1 MTLSVL
7 ELCQQQ
13 EITLAQLIER
23 TGLEEDRLVAI
34 LLGRWTPSPTERQQV
49 ATVLGTTV
57 HEISW
62 GHKTPV
68 QHLYGHG
75 PGGQTNDSLRKL

>member
-1 MTLSVL
+1 MTQSVL

-13 EITLAQLIER
+13 NLTLAQLVER
-23 TGLEEDRLVAI
+23 TGLDEDRVVAI
-34 LLGRWTPSPTERQQV
+34 LLGRWTPSPAERQRV
-49 ATVLGTTV
+49 AVALGVTIQDIT
-57 HEISW
+57 W

-75 PGGQTNDSLRKL
+75 PGGQANDSLRKL

>member
-13 EITLAQLIER
+13 EITLAQLAER

-49 ATVLGTTV
+49 ATALGTTIS
-57 HEISW
+57 EISW

>member
-13 EITLAQLIER
+13 DLTMAQLVER
-23 TGLEEDRLVAI
+23 TGLGEDRVIAI

-49 ATVLGTTV
+49 ATALGVTV
-57 HEISW
+57 SEISW

-75 PGGQTNDSLRKL
+75 PGGQTNDALRKL